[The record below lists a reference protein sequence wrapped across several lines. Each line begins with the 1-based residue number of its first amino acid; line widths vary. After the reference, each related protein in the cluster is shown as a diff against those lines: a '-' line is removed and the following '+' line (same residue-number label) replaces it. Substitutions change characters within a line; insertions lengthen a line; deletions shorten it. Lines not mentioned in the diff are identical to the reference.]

1 MENIKFGL
9 FSIIILVLLLFVGYW
24 AFKNMESG
32 SSHLANQEL
41 KNLKKENEDLK
52 IEVSSLKNQITI
64 LESKIT
70 IEKTPIEVE
79 VKEEIQE
86 NTEPSPV
93 VTLKYQSLINE
104 LQKLVDGNIYMKKG
118 SQGSRVGTIQQFLN
132 LYNKTSNRIDNDY
145 GPGMEASVKK
155 FQTAEKL
162 SADGQVG
169 PNTYKKMIDWLK
181 KQ

>member
-41 KNLKKENEDLK
+41 KNLKQENEDLK
-52 IEVSSLKNQITI
+52 MEITSLKNQVTI

-70 IEKTPIEVE
+70 IEKVPVEVE
-79 VKEEIQE
+79 TIKEEPKDTTPE
-86 NTEPSPV
+86 PV
-93 VTLKYQSLINE
+93 VAVKNQSLINE

-118 SQGSRVGTIQQFLN
+118 SQGPRVGTIQQFLN

-145 GPGMEASVKK
+145 GPGMEASIKK

-181 KQ
+181 N